1 MIDLDGTVTVAE
13 YLGLRLRH
21 AGVEHL
27 FGVPGDFNLNLLD
40 GLAFV
45 EGLRWVGSPNELG
58 AGYAADAYA
67 RRRGLSALFTT
78 YGVGEL
84 SAINAVAGS
93 AAEDSPV
100 VHVVGSP
107 RTTTVAGGALVHH
120 TIADGD
126 FRHFARAYAE
136 VTVAQAMVTA
146 TDAGAQIDRVLLAA
160 LTHRKPVY
168 LSIPQD
174 LALHRIPAAPLREP
188 LTPASDPAAVERFRT
203 AVRDLLTP
211 AVRPIMLVGQLVS
224 RYGLST
230 LVTDMTTR
238 SGIPV
243 AAQLSAKGVIDESVE
258 GNLGLY
264 AGSMLDGPAASLID
278 SADVVLHLGTALT
291 AELTGF
297 FTHRRPDART
307 VQLLSTAALVGTTRF
322 DNVLFPDAM
331 TTLAEVL
338 TTFPAPARL
347 AAPTT
352 RAEPTG
358 LAASITPPAPSAVD
372 LTASTATDL
381 TAPTAGDI
389 SEMSRVLTQDAFWA
403 GMQAWLPAGH
413 ALVADTGTSYWG
425 ALALRLPGD
434 TVFLGQPIWNSI
446 GWALPAV
453 LGQGLADPDRR
464 PVLVIGDGAA
474 QMTIQELST
483 IVAAGLRPIILLLNN
498 RGYTIERALQS
509 PNAGYN
515 DVADWNWRAVV
526 AAFAGPDTDYHHA
539 ATGTE
544 LAKALTAASESNRP
558 VFIEVELDAFDT
570 PPLLRR
576 LAERATAPS

>member
-107 RTTTVAGGALVHH
+107 RTTTVASGALVHH
-120 TIADGD
+120 TLADGD

-136 VTVAQAMVTA
+136 VTVAQATVTA
-146 TDAGAQIDRVLLAA
+146 TDAAAQIDRVLLAA

-243 AAQLSAKGVIDESVE
+243 AAQLSAKGVIDESAE

-278 SADVVLHLGTALT
+278 AADVVLHLGTALT

-297 FTHRRPDART
+297 FTHRRPDAGT

-331 TTLAEVL
+331 TALADVL
-338 TTFPAPARL
+338 TALRSPAHPAPAL
-347 AAPTT
+347 PAAPAS
-352 RAEPTG
+352 RAESTG
-358 LAASITPPAPSAVD
+358 LAASVVPA
-372 LTASTATDL
+372 AS
-381 TAPTAGDI
+381 TAGDI
-389 SEMSRVLTQDAFWA
+389 SDLSALLTQDAFWA

-425 ALALRLPGD
+425 ALALRLPDD

-544 LAKALTAASESNRP
+544 LSKALTPASESNRP

>member
-13 YLGLRLRH
+13 YLGLRLRQ

-40 GLAFV
+40 GLATV

-107 RTTTVAGGALVHH
+107 RTTTVASGALVHH
-120 TIADGD
+120 TLADGE
-126 FRHFARAYAE
+126 FGHFARAYAE
-136 VTVAQAMVTA
+136 VTVAQATVTA
-146 TDAGAQIDRVLLAA
+146 ADAGARIDAVLLAA

-168 LSIPQD
+168 LSVPQD
-174 LALHRIPAAPLREP
+174 LALHRIPAAPLRER
-188 LTPASDPAAVERFRT
+188 LTPASDPAAVERFRA
-203 AVRDLLTP
+203 AVRELLTP
-211 AVRPIMLVGQLVS
+211 AVRPIMLVGQLIS
-224 RYGLST
+224 RYGLSP
-230 LVTDMTTR
+230 LVTEMTKR

-243 AAQLSAKGVIDESVE
+243 AAQLSAKGVIDEGVP

-264 AGSMLDGPAASLID
+264 AGDMLDGPAASMID

-307 VQLLSTAALVGTTRF
+307 VQLLPTAALIGTTRF
-322 DNVLFPDAM
+322 ENVLFPDAVAA
-331 TTLAEVL
+331 LAEVL
-338 TTFPAPARL
+338 
-347 AAPTT
+347 
-352 RAEPTG
+352 
-358 LAASITPPAPSAVD
+358 APSAAARGVP
-372 LTASTATDL
+372 SI
-381 TAPTAGDI
+381 PTARSDI
-389 SEMSRVLTQDAFWA
+389 SEMSDTAILTQDTFWHE
-403 GMQAWLPAGH
+403 MQAWLPAGH

-425 ALALRLPGD
+425 ALALRLPDD

-544 LAKALTAASESNRP
+544 LTKALTAATGSNRP
-558 VFIEVELDAFDT
+558 VFVEVELDAFDT

-576 LAERATAPS
+576 LAERATAAAGK